1 MRRPHDLL
9 GSLGDQGGGKA
20 FPSAPVVIFALFVAG
35 ATLIAAPAP
44 AAEDSPTRTEKADT
58 VRRAQE
64 GKAERRVGY
73 PNVQDLVISRPPDT
87 IDFYALSQQIA
98 RLGAYLQMLAQ
109 PLAPPAPPG
118 LAVPGAPDAESGG
131 IYGPHGPTAKSVR
144 LILEYRL
151 LVAGNP
157 RLRVGDVREAAD
169 VVIAQVVTAD
179 GALVEEYAV
188 DKKSGAWT
196 PIR

>member
-1 MRRPHDLL
+1 M
-9 GSLGDQGGGKA
+9 GDPGNGKA
-20 FPSAPVVIFALFVAG
+20 FPAAPVVVFALFVAA
-35 ATLIAAPAP
+35 ATFGAAPTP

-58 VRRAQE
+58 LRRAQE

-118 LAVPGAPDAESGG
+118 LAVPGAPDAGG
-131 IYGPHGPTAKSVR
+131 MYGPHGPTAKSVR

-151 LVAGNP
+151 MVAGNP
-157 RLRVGDVREAAD
+157 RLAVGQVREEAD
-169 VVIAQVVTAD
+169 VVIAQVVTTD
-179 GALVEEYAV
+179 GALVEEYTV
-188 DKKSGAWT
+188 DKKSGVWT